1 MKVKRFLGKVDYFKN
16 GRKNCPVYLEWELKN
31 KENGIVF
38 SMSADVWNH
47 IGSDIYTGGQC
58 VDKVA
63 EFFPNDKRLARM
75 VEVWNEYH
83 LNDLNA
89 GTPKQT
95 AAIKQWKLINK
106 YDYTAACEYL
116 KSIGLYEDFEIDG
129 LACAGGFPEDVLSG
143 KRGYRY
149 GERWIFRPIPA
160 EIIAEIESW

>member
-16 GRKNCPVYLEWELKN
+16 GRK
-31 KENGIVF
+31 I
-38 SMSADVWNH
+38 
-47 IGSDIYTGGQC
+47 
-58 VDKVA
+58 
-63 EFFPNDKRLARM
+63 ARFT
-75 VEVWNEYH
+75 WNEYH

-149 GERWIFRPIPA
+149 GESRIFRPIPA